1 MRPEEKIS
9 VRVAIAGKVLP
20 LRVAPRD
27 EEFVKTAARMLNK
40 RMEDFRAFH
49 AGDETD
55 RLAWAALDFTGDL
68 LRLRAERQDENP
80 VWEQDLQQIEQ
91 LLQGY

>member
-1 MRPEEKIS
+1 MRPEEKIP

-20 LRVAPRD
+20 LKVAAQD
-27 EEFVKTAARMLNK
+27 EDFVKMAARMLNK
-40 RMEDFRAFH
+40 RMDDFKNFH

-55 RLAWAALDFTGDL
+55 RLAWAALDYTGEL
-68 LRLRAERQDENP
+68 LRLRAEKQAGNP
-80 VWEQDLQQIEQ
+80 ELEQELQQLET